1 MSEFYK
7 TNDDSLSITVE
18 EFVNE
23 WYNKQEYMLVDIRES
38 EERTEK
44 GIVKGTYNISMYEI
58 PDQIDMAPTYI
69 ICLMLCQDGTRA
81 EQVTKYIKNN
91 GYNNMIYIEGGID
104 KLVEAVPELKVN

>member
-44 GIVKGTYNISMYEI
+44 GVVKVHITY
-58 PDQIDMAPTYI
+58 
-69 ICLMLCQDGTRA
+69 LCMKYLTR
-81 EQVTKYIKNN
+81 
-91 GYNNMIYIEGGID
+91 
-104 KLVEAVPELKVN
+104 

>member
-7 TNDDSLSITVE
+7 TNDDSLSITE

-58 PDQIDMAPTYI
+58 PDQIDIGSYLYYLFDALPRWYKSRTS
-69 ICLMLCQDGTRA
+69 
-81 EQVTKYIKNN
+81 N
-91 GYNNMIYIEGGID
+91 
-104 KLVEAVPELKVN
+104 KVH